1 MSSGEAP
8 PLAQGDEIDHD
19 AAEPESEDVLE
30 PQDPPADD
38 VGTQPQS
45 EPQSLTD
52 EVVQTEGV
60 AEVGEAPP
68 APSSPQAE
76 ANDDS
81 VEEAESALEGKDDND
96 DFGAFDEG
104 PPPSVALSEA
114 QPTDNVQA
122 GDIQDAP
129 GTAEPCGAQVV
140 DDEDFGDFGEADPAP
155 PAPEPVPQSFDDD
168 DFGDFDEAQP
178 ALVAPEA
185 SPNAKVDDQND
196 DDDFGDFGEAQP
208 APATQPTPA
217 PQPQVAGTCDLFAL
231 PPDGFEDTVR
241 QLLAEALS
249 TTEIEVGVDVQGFG
263 EGFAAEELETHARQ
277 WSIDESKS
285 MEEIWNGSSLK
296 AQLPSLCNVETKS
309 TANGS
314 PASPFASLQSA
325 KSMSEMDFED
335 ISSAA
340 ELLECVNLDDVEL
353 VMADKVDS

>member
-81 VEEAESALEGKDDND
+81 VEEAESALEGKEDND

-155 PAPEPVPQSFDDD
+155 PAPEP
-168 DFGDFDEAQP
+168 
-178 ALVAPEA
+178 
-185 SPNAKVDDQND
+185 
-196 DDDFGDFGEAQP
+196 
-208 APATQPTPA
+208 
-217 PQPQVAGTCDLFAL
+217 PQVAGTCDLFAL